1 MDLVSTRFQ
10 LNYLSF
16 SIPVPQGHFMWILNK
31 ELKNLGLEINL
42 SRWTESDEQH
52 TKSYIIHIVLT
63 LLY

>member
-16 SIPVPQGHFMWILNK
+16 SIPVSQRHFWWILNK

-52 TKSYIIHIVLT
+52 TKS
-63 LLY
+63 